1 MLTKDLGSV
10 PSTHIVAHRRAGDT
24 HMYTQKYSHTENQTK
39 LIIMMMIIIIR
50 RRIENFEGRRSRGLS
65 LLAGV
70 SDQGCLFRVSKGV
83 NMHHARALE
92 AEHVDAPQCRAW

>member
-24 HMYTQKYSHTENQTK
+24 HMYTQKYSPTENQTK
-39 LIIMMMIIIIR
+39 LIIKMMIIIIR

-65 LLAGV
+65 LLAGF
-70 SDQGCLFRVSKGV
+70 SNQGCLVRFLK
-83 NMHHARALE
+83 A
-92 AEHVDAPQCRAW
+92 

>member
-10 PSTHIVAHRRAGDT
+10 PRTHIVAHRRAGDT
-24 HMYTQKYSHTENQTK
+24 HMYTQTKYSPTENQTK

-65 LLAGV
+65 LLAGF
-70 SDQGCLFRVSKGV
+70 SNQGCLVRFLK
-83 NMHHARALE
+83 A
-92 AEHVDAPQCRAW
+92 